1 MSDRESRNI
10 LCIYKLIY
18 GVGLRTLRKLFM
30 DINPNWSNQPSDAA
44 TFDKGKMKLSKD
56 EQVSFNKG
64 NIKEWDFSLMTT
76 ALLYS
81 QSCVVEIVQRPGH
94 ETALKEL
101 KKCRNKLLGH
111 PSTDAMSDADFSY
124 YWPLLSKHFITLG
137 ADPKVISEME
147 FRRATDLIGADYYMN
162 LFLSERD
169 SHLRCEQKL
178 DHISEK
184 LDVVIANQARLRNQK
199 TIISEGDESSPEWDE
214 WLRFCYAVDDFDSQ
228 KNQYI
233 LAIDTVPNAEIKCY
247 SNLRSVAWKMILDFD
262 VMSEEEGFYH
272 EFTSKEEQ
280 MSNLVSMFTP
290 AELKQSTM
298 RSLVGQID
306 PRKTQWLFIKG
317 RAGDDDD
324 RKCEEF
330 FNWEATA
337 VKDINSLLRCCSDP
351 DTFDELK
358 PVICLI
364 LPFTQ
369 CSQPFLQITMSRL
382 IENFNKHKLTFVS
395 VNNESLHDLC
405 DYSSVQAF
413 HLCPKILDL
422 GLRDILGTSTDQK
435 LRMPTSHAGVPVH
448 LSRRQYLYIKEYLE
462 VLYLGCEDLPEDANN
477 SSESWEQLE
486 RHLEEQR
493 KSFLS
498 GNEISFASLYD
509 NHDARRQLER
519 DIQVH
524 VQRLLDQGLV
534 RPITVEIR
542 HSPGTGATTIARRV
556 LWDLHSAYPC
566 LITDVDSHRSSDEDN
581 EFASKLAERI
591 SSIEEICNTPPL
603 ILIDGK
609 KSGSIEGLSNKLSR
623 LLQSKGKRALLLRCI
638 RGMKESKKAQE
649 SSHVHKVFHVNVKLE
664 ESVTD
669 LHEFK
674 SKYKEYL
681 DSVDK
686 SLNGGLILSG
696 LCRVFHF
703 PLLAMMQVFRPK
715 LEKII
720 EDTLNELGGIQQE
733 IAAVV
738 AFLQKYANLP
748 TPAILLHEAFKQ
760 FIRLADENTATYDD
774 IKQLFSDY
782 LMNLM
787 IPTKPTPSGKENPPE
802 SYTFQHPLVADLI
815 LKRVYQEQKR
825 DLFQIVERFLQ
836 FPIYQQETLLP
847 LLNELFIYNKVRQGQ
862 TEKLKFSLLFEEL
875 KSTDSDRA
883 ADIFCKAAE
892 KINQPVMYANA
903 ARFCARK
910 DPPSFPKA
918 KELIQRALKVHD
930 CAASKAG
937 YKNLCHTKGV
947 VLYFELKHTINSG
960 EVHNLEELEE
970 MASKVLEAH
979 REARNFP
986 PTYPHPLIGEV
997 EVWLECITWI
1007 MRNMC
1012 ENDTQKTLHF
1022 VTTLSPPFFRTCLSD
1037 SFHLLDVV
1045 DGIVQSVSQLADPEE
1060 TKRLSNNLRLSLMK
1074 TFRSRSHLPGRPK
1087 ADEDI
1092 VQACKAICTTKNFRE
1107 SSKLELKRL
1116 QAHFLLTHTEA
1127 VDNFKQENLEY
1138 LLKLLEELVLK
1149 ENEYSLAHHLIKVCM
1164 LVTGTRCYTLQHG
1177 LSVCDKWL
1185 SVASHDCLP
1194 SFYQMVICFL
1204 QILDGNT
1211 LDFMPKYIQALQKC
1225 REKSQ
1230 NHLKKFYATLYVG
1243 KEGNG
1248 MSRFISRNALLRGET
1263 NYSPDNFQ
1271 KVSKFWQV
1279 ESRTKLKECKGRIR
1293 EKESSRGKSHFC
1305 IELVQGNLELYV
1317 GKNADIGKVQMDFTP
1332 GALVYFVVSFNLQGP
1347 VANGITFSPQDSLN
1361 EY

>member
-1 MSDRESRNI
+1 M
-10 LCIYKLIY
+10 
-18 GVGLRTLRKLFM
+18 GT
-30 DINPNWSNQPSDAA
+30 
-44 TFDKGKMKLSKD
+44 
-56 EQVSFNKG
+56 
-64 NIKEWDFSLMTT
+64 
-76 ALLYS
+76 
-81 QSCVVEIVQRPGH
+81 
-94 ETALKEL
+94 
-101 KKCRNKLLGH
+101 
-111 PSTDAMSDADFSY
+111 
-124 YWPLLSKHFITLG
+124 
-137 ADPKVISEME
+137 
-147 FRRATDLIGADYYMN
+147 
-162 LFLSERD
+162 
-169 SHLRCEQKL
+169 
-178 DHISEK
+178 
-184 LDVVIANQARLRNQK
+184 QK
-199 TIISEGDESSPEWDE
+199 TILSQGDESSAKWDE
-214 WLRFCYAVDDFDSQ
+214 WLRFRSAVDDFDSQ
-228 KNQYI
+228 KNQFI
-233 LAIDTVPNAEIKCY
+233 LAIDTLPNADMKIY
-247 SNLRSVAWKMILDFD
+247 SNLRSVVWKMILDFD
-262 VMSEEEGFYH
+262 PMSEEEGFYH

-290 AELKQSTM
+290 AELKQTM

-306 PRKTQWLFIKG
+306 PRKTQWLFVKG
-317 RAGDDDD
+317 RAGDADD

-330 FNWEATA
+330 SNWEVMA
-337 VKDINSLLRCCSDP
+337 KRDIHSLFQCCSDP
-351 DTFDELK
+351 SIFDELK
-358 PVICLI
+358 PVVCLI
-364 LPFTQ
+364 LPFTK
-369 CSQPFLQITMSRL
+369 CSQPFLQVTMSRL
-382 IENFNKHKLTFVS
+382 IENFSGHKLTFVS
-395 VNNESLHDLC
+395 VNNESWRDLC
-405 DYSSVQAF
+405 GNSSVQAF
-413 HLCPKILDL
+413 HLYPGILDL
-422 GLRDILGTSTDQK
+422 GLREILGTCTDQK
-435 LRMPTSHAGVPVH
+435 LRMPTSHAGVTVP

-462 VLYLGCEDLPEDANN
+462 VLYLGCEDLPEDANQP
-477 SSESWEQLE
+477 SDEQLE
-486 RHLEEQR
+486 RHLEEQK

-498 GNEISFASLYD
+498 GSEISFASLYD
-509 NHDARRQLER
+509 NHDARRELED

-556 LWDLHSAYPC
+556 LWDLHRAYPC

-581 EFASKLAERI
+581 DFASKLAERI

-603 ILIDGK
+603 VLIDGK
-609 KSGSIEGLSNKLSR
+609 KSGSIESLSNKLSR
-623 LLQSKGKRALLLRCI
+623 ILQSKGKRALLLRCI
-638 RGMKESKKAQE
+638 RGMKESEKAHE
-649 SSHVHKVFHVNVKLE
+649 SCHVHKVFHVNVELE

-669 LHEFK
+669 LREFK

-686 SLNGGLILSG
+686 SQMLFR

-703 PLLAMMQVFRPK
+703 PLLAMMQEFRPK

-760 FIRLADENTATYDD
+760 FISLEDKNTATYDD

-787 IPTKPTPSGKENPPE
+787 TPAKPTPSGKDNPPE
-802 SYTFQHPLVADLI
+802 SYTFQHPVVADLI

-825 DLFQIVERFLQ
+825 DLFQIADRFLQ

-862 TEKLKFSLLFEEL
+862 TEKPKFSLLFEEL

-930 CAASKAG
+930 CAGFKGG

-947 VLYFELKHTINSG
+947 VLHFELKHKINSG
-960 EVHNLEELEE
+960 EIHDIKELEE
-970 MASKVLEAH
+970 MASKVLKVH
-979 REARNFP
+979 REARDFP

-1007 MRNMC
+1007 MRNIC
-1012 ENDTQKTLHF
+1012 ENDTQETLKF

-1037 SFHLLDVV
+1037 SFYLLDVV
-1045 DGIVQSVSQLADPEE
+1045 DGILQSMTNLNDSEE
-1060 TKRLSNNLRLSLMK
+1060 TERLSKNLRLSLMK
-1074 TFRSRSHLPGRPK
+1074 TFHSRSHLTGRPK
-1087 ADEDI
+1087 ADKDI
-1092 VQACKAICTTKNFRE
+1092 FQACKAICTTRNFRE

-1116 QAHFLLTHTEA
+1116 EAHFLLTLTKA

-1164 LVTGTRCYTLQHG
+1164 LVTGARCYTLQHG

-1230 NHLKKFYATLYVG
+1230 NHMKKFKATLYVG
-1243 KEGNG
+1243 KEGHG
-1248 MSRFISRNALLRGET
+1248 MSRFISPNALQREE
-1263 NYSPDNFQ
+1263 NKHSQDKSQNA
-1271 KVSKFWQV
+1271 SKFWQV
-1279 ESRTKLKECKGRIR
+1279 ESRTTLKECKGRIR
-1293 EKESSRGKSHFC
+1293 EKESRGGKSHLY

-1317 GKNADIGKVQMDFTP
+1317 RKNADIGKGQMDFTP

-1347 VANGITFSPQDSLN
+1347 VANGITFSSQDSSN
-1361 EY
+1361 K

>member
-1 MSDRESRNI
+1 
-10 LCIYKLIY
+10 
-18 GVGLRTLRKLFM
+18 
-30 DINPNWSNQPSDAA
+30 
-44 TFDKGKMKLSKD
+44 
-56 EQVSFNKG
+56 
-64 NIKEWDFSLMTT
+64 
-76 ALLYS
+76 
-81 QSCVVEIVQRPGH
+81 
-94 ETALKEL
+94 
-101 KKCRNKLLGH
+101 
-111 PSTDAMSDADFSY
+111 
-124 YWPLLSKHFITLG
+124 
-137 ADPKVISEME
+137 
-147 FRRATDLIGADYYMN
+147 MN

-369 CSQPFLQITMSRL
+369 CSQPFLQITLSRL

-477 SSESWEQLE
+477 PSESLEQVE

-930 CAASKAG
+930 CAAFKAG

-947 VLYFELKHTINSG
+947 VLHFELKHKINSG
-960 EVHNLEELEE
+960 EVHDLEELEE

-1248 MSRFISRNALLRGET
+1248 MSRFISRSALLRGET

>member
-1 MSDRESRNI
+1 
-10 LCIYKLIY
+10 
-18 GVGLRTLRKLFM
+18 
-30 DINPNWSNQPSDAA
+30 
-44 TFDKGKMKLSKD
+44 
-56 EQVSFNKG
+56 
-64 NIKEWDFSLMTT
+64 
-76 ALLYS
+76 
-81 QSCVVEIVQRPGH
+81 
-94 ETALKEL
+94 
-101 KKCRNKLLGH
+101 
-111 PSTDAMSDADFSY
+111 
-124 YWPLLSKHFITLG
+124 
-137 ADPKVISEME
+137 
-147 FRRATDLIGADYYMN
+147 MN

-178 DHISEK
+178 DDISEK
-184 LDVVIANQARLRNQK
+184 LDVVIANQAGLRNQK
-199 TIISEGDESSPEWDE
+199 TIISQGDESSPEWDE
-214 WLRFCYAVDDFDSQ
+214 WLRFCYAVDDFDFQ

-306 PRKTQWLFIKG
+306 PRKTQWLFVKG

-603 ILIDGK
+603 ILLDGK

-623 LLQSKGKRALLLRCI
+623 ILQSKGKRALLLRCI

-947 VLYFELKHTINSG
+947 VLYFELKHKINSG

-970 MASKVLEAH
+970 IASKVLEAH

-1012 ENDTQKTLHF
+1012 DNDTQETLRF
-1022 VTTLSPPFFRTCLSD
+1022 MTTLSPPFFRTCLSD
-1037 SFHLLDVV
+1037 SLYLLDVV

>member
-1 MSDRESRNI
+1 MSSA
-10 LCIYKLIY
+10 K
-18 GVGLRTLRKLFM
+18 
-30 DINPNWSNQPSDAA
+30 
-44 TFDKGKMKLSKD
+44 
-56 EQVSFNKG
+56 
-64 NIKEWDFSLMTT
+64 
-76 ALLYS
+76 
-81 QSCVVEIVQRPGH
+81 
-94 ETALKEL
+94 
-101 KKCRNKLLGH
+101 
-111 PSTDAMSDADFSY
+111 
-124 YWPLLSKHFITLG
+124 
-137 ADPKVISEME
+137 
-147 FRRATDLIGADYYMN
+147 DLIGADYYMN

-199 TIISEGDESSPEWDE
+199 TIISQGDESSPEWDE

-306 PRKTQWLFIKG
+306 PRKTQWLFVKG

-330 FNWEATA
+330 SNWEATA

-369 CSQPFLQITMSRL
+369 SSQPFLQITMSRL

-509 NHDARRQLER
+509 NHDARRELER

-524 VQRLLDQGLV
+524 VQRLLDQGLA

-556 LWDLHSAYPC
+556 LWDLHRSYPC
-566 LITDVDSHRSSDEDN
+566 LIADVDSHRSSDEDN
-581 EFASKLAERI
+581 DFASKLAERI

-609 KSGSIEGLSNKLSR
+609 KSGSIEGLSNKLER
-623 LLQSKGKRALLLRCI
+623 ILRSKGKRALLLRCI
-638 RGMKESKKAQE
+638 RGMKQSKKAQE
-649 SSHVHKVFHVNVKLE
+649 SFHVHKVFHVNVKLE
-664 ESVTD
+664 ESVAD
-669 LHEFK
+669 LRRFK
-674 SKYKEYL
+674 SKYKEYV

-686 SLNGGLILSG
+686 SPNSKQDLSG
-696 LCRVFHF
+696 PCRVFHF
-703 PLLAMMQVFRPK
+703 PLLAMVQEFRPK

-720 EDTLNELGGIQQE
+720 EDTFNELGGIQQE

-760 FIRLADENTATYDD
+760 FIGLEDKNTATYDD

-787 IPTKPTPSGKENPPE
+787 IPAKPTASGKDYPPE
-802 SYTFQHPLVADLI
+802 SYTFQHTIVADLI

-825 DLFQIVERFLQ
+825 DLFQIVDRFLE

-847 LLNELFIYNKVRQGQ
+847 LLNELFIYNKIRQGQ

-875 KSTDSDRA
+875 KNTDSDRA
-883 ADIFCKAAE
+883 ADVFCKAAE

-903 ARFCARK
+903 ARFYARK
-910 DPPSFPKA
+910 DPPSFQKA

-947 VLYFELKHTINSG
+947 VLYFELKHKINSG

-970 MASKVLEAH
+970 MASKVLDAH

-1012 ENDTQKTLHF
+1012 ENDTQVTLHF
-1022 VTTLSPPFFRTCLSD
+1022 VTTLSPPFFQTCLSD

-1092 VQACKAICTTKNFRE
+1092 VQACKAICNAKNFQQ
-1107 SSKLELKRL
+1107 SSMLELKRL
-1116 QAHFLLTHTEA
+1116 QAHFLLTHNEA
-1127 VDNFKQENLEY
+1127 VDNFKQENLKY

-1149 ENEYSLAHHLIKVCM
+1149 GKEYSLAHHLIKVCM
-1164 LVTGTRCYTLQHG
+1164 LVTGTRCYTLQQG
-1177 LSVCDKWL
+1177 LHVCDEWL
-1185 SVASHDCLP
+1185 SEARHDCLP

-1211 LDFMPKYIQALQKC
+1211 LDFMPKYIQALQNC

-1230 NHLKKFYATLYVG
+1230 NHLKKFNAILYLG
-1243 KEGNG
+1243 KEGHG
-1248 MSRFISRNALLRGET
+1248 MSRFISRNALLRGEK
-1263 NYSPDNFQ
+1263 NYSPENFK

-1293 EKESSRGKSHFC
+1293 VKESSLGKSHLY

-1317 GKNADIGKVQMDFTP
+1317 GKNADIGKGQMDFSP

-1347 VANGITFSPQDSLN
+1347 VANGITFSPQDSSN
-1361 EY
+1361 E

>member
-1 MSDRESRNI
+1 
-10 LCIYKLIY
+10 
-18 GVGLRTLRKLFM
+18 
-30 DINPNWSNQPSDAA
+30 
-44 TFDKGKMKLSKD
+44 
-56 EQVSFNKG
+56 
-64 NIKEWDFSLMTT
+64 
-76 ALLYS
+76 
-81 QSCVVEIVQRPGH
+81 
-94 ETALKEL
+94 
-101 KKCRNKLLGH
+101 
-111 PSTDAMSDADFSY
+111 
-124 YWPLLSKHFITLG
+124 
-137 ADPKVISEME
+137 
-147 FRRATDLIGADYYMN
+147 MN

-748 TPAILLHEAFKQ
+748 TPAILLHEAFKH

-1012 ENDTQKTLHF
+1012 DSDTQETLHF

-1074 TFRSRSHLPGRPK
+1074 TFHSRSHLPGRPK

-1127 VDNFKQENLEY
+1127 VDSFKQENLEY

-1243 KEGNG
+1243 KEGHG

-1347 VANGITFSPQDSLN
+1347 VANGITFSPQDSPN

>member
-1 MSDRESRNI
+1 SSKNI

-178 DHISEK
+178 DDISEK

-199 TIISEGDESSPEWDE
+199 TIISQGDESSPEWDE
-214 WLRFCYAVDDFDSQ
+214 WLRFCCAVDDFDSQ

-247 SNLRSVAWKMILDFD
+247 SNLKSVAWKMILDFD
-262 VMSEEEGFYH
+262 LMSEEEGFYH

-306 PRKTQWLFIKG
+306 PRKTQWLFVKG

-330 FNWEATA
+330 SNWEATA

-369 CSQPFLQITMSRL
+369 CSQPFLQVTMSRL

-395 VNNESLHDLC
+395 VNNESLPDLC
-405 DYSSVQAF
+405 DYSSIQAF
-413 HLCPKILDL
+413 HLCPRILDL
-422 GLRDILGTSTDQK
+422 GLREILGTSTDQK
-435 LRMPTSHAGVPVH
+435 LRMPTSHAGVTVH

-462 VLYLGCEDLPEDANN
+462 VLYLGCEDLPEDAINP
-477 SSESWEQLE
+477 SESLEQVE

-524 VQRLLDQGLV
+524 VQRLLDQGLF

-556 LWDLHSAYPC
+556 LWNLHSAYPC

-581 EFASKLAERI
+581 DFASKLSERI

-623 LLQSKGKRALLLRCI
+623 ILQSKGKRALLLRCI

-862 TEKLKFSLLFEEL
+862 TEKLKFSILFEEL

-892 KINQPVMYANA
+892 QINQPVMYANA

-947 VLYFELKHTINSG
+947 VLYFELKHKINSG
-960 EVHNLEELEE
+960 EVHNLEQLEE

-1012 ENDTQKTLHF
+1012 ENDTQETLRF

-1074 TFRSRSHLPGRPK
+1074 TFRSISHLPGRPK

-1116 QAHFLLTHTEA
+1116 QVHFLLTHTEA
-1127 VDNFKQENLEY
+1127 VHNFKQENLEY

-1164 LVTGTRCYTLQHG
+1164 LVKGTRCYTLQHG

-1185 SVASHDCLP
+1185 SVAGHDCLP

-1243 KEGNG
+1243 KEGHG

>member
-199 TIISEGDESSPEWDE
+199 TIISQGDESSPEWDE
-214 WLRFCYAVDDFDSQ
+214 WLRFCYAVDDFDFQ

-306 PRKTQWLFIKG
+306 PRKTQWLFVKG

-330 FNWEATA
+330 SNWEATA

-369 CSQPFLQITMSRL
+369 SSQPFLQITMSRL

-581 EFASKLAERI
+581 DFASKLAERI

-623 LLQSKGKRALLLRCI
+623 ILQSKGKRALLLRCI

-847 LLNELFIYNKVRQGQ
+847 LLNELFIYNKIRQGQ

-947 VLYFELKHTINSG
+947 VLYFELKHKINSG

-1164 LVTGTRCYTLQHG
+1164 LVTGARCYTLQHG

>member
-1 MSDRESRNI
+1 
-10 LCIYKLIY
+10 
-18 GVGLRTLRKLFM
+18 
-30 DINPNWSNQPSDAA
+30 
-44 TFDKGKMKLSKD
+44 
-56 EQVSFNKG
+56 
-64 NIKEWDFSLMTT
+64 
-76 ALLYS
+76 
-81 QSCVVEIVQRPGH
+81 
-94 ETALKEL
+94 
-101 KKCRNKLLGH
+101 
-111 PSTDAMSDADFSY
+111 
-124 YWPLLSKHFITLG
+124 
-137 ADPKVISEME
+137 
-147 FRRATDLIGADYYMN
+147 MN

-178 DHISEK
+178 DDISEK
-184 LDVVIANQARLRNQK
+184 LDVVIANQAGLRNQK
-199 TIISEGDESSPEWDE
+199 TIISQGDESSPEWDE
-214 WLRFCYAVDDFDSQ
+214 WLRFCYAVDDFDFQ

-306 PRKTQWLFIKG
+306 PRKTQWLFVKG

-603 ILIDGK
+603 ILLDGK

-623 LLQSKGKRALLLRCI
+623 ILQSKGKRALLLRCI

-947 VLYFELKHTINSG
+947 VLYFELKHKINSG

-970 MASKVLEAH
+970 IASKVLEAH

-1074 TFRSRSHLPGRPK
+1074 TFRSRSHLPGRLK

>member
-1 MSDRESRNI
+1 
-10 LCIYKLIY
+10 
-18 GVGLRTLRKLFM
+18 
-30 DINPNWSNQPSDAA
+30 
-44 TFDKGKMKLSKD
+44 
-56 EQVSFNKG
+56 
-64 NIKEWDFSLMTT
+64 
-76 ALLYS
+76 
-81 QSCVVEIVQRPGH
+81 
-94 ETALKEL
+94 
-101 KKCRNKLLGH
+101 
-111 PSTDAMSDADFSY
+111 
-124 YWPLLSKHFITLG
+124 
-137 ADPKVISEME
+137 
-147 FRRATDLIGADYYMN
+147 MN

-178 DHISEK
+178 DDISEK
-184 LDVVIANQARLRNQK
+184 LDVVIANQAGLRNQK
-199 TIISEGDESSPEWDE
+199 TIISQGDESSPEWDE
-214 WLRFCYAVDDFDSQ
+214 WLRFCYAVDDFDFQ

-306 PRKTQWLFIKG
+306 PRKTQWLFVKG

-603 ILIDGK
+603 ILLDGK

-623 LLQSKGKRALLLRCI
+623 ILQSKGKRALLLRCI

-947 VLYFELKHTINSG
+947 VLYFELKHKINSG

-970 MASKVLEAH
+970 IASKVLEAH

>member
-1 MSDRESRNI
+1 
-10 LCIYKLIY
+10 
-18 GVGLRTLRKLFM
+18 
-30 DINPNWSNQPSDAA
+30 
-44 TFDKGKMKLSKD
+44 
-56 EQVSFNKG
+56 
-64 NIKEWDFSLMTT
+64 
-76 ALLYS
+76 
-81 QSCVVEIVQRPGH
+81 
-94 ETALKEL
+94 
-101 KKCRNKLLGH
+101 
-111 PSTDAMSDADFSY
+111 
-124 YWPLLSKHFITLG
+124 
-137 ADPKVISEME
+137 
-147 FRRATDLIGADYYMN
+147 MN

-178 DHISEK
+178 DDISEK
-184 LDVVIANQARLRNQK
+184 LDVVIANQAGLRNQK
-199 TIISEGDESSPEWDE
+199 TIISQGDESSPEWDE
-214 WLRFCYAVDDFDSQ
+214 WLRFCYAVDDFDFQ

-306 PRKTQWLFIKG
+306 PRKTQWLFVKG

-603 ILIDGK
+603 ILLDGK

-623 LLQSKGKRALLLRCI
+623 ILQSKGKRALLLRCI

-930 CAASKAG
+930 CAAFKAG

-947 VLYFELKHTINSG
+947 VLHFELKHKINSG
-960 EVHNLEELEE
+960 EVHDLEELEE
-970 MASKVLEAH
+970 LASKVLEAH

>member
-1 MSDRESRNI
+1 
-10 LCIYKLIY
+10 
-18 GVGLRTLRKLFM
+18 
-30 DINPNWSNQPSDAA
+30 
-44 TFDKGKMKLSKD
+44 
-56 EQVSFNKG
+56 
-64 NIKEWDFSLMTT
+64 
-76 ALLYS
+76 
-81 QSCVVEIVQRPGH
+81 
-94 ETALKEL
+94 
-101 KKCRNKLLGH
+101 
-111 PSTDAMSDADFSY
+111 
-124 YWPLLSKHFITLG
+124 
-137 ADPKVISEME
+137 
-147 FRRATDLIGADYYMN
+147 MN

-178 DHISEK
+178 DDISEK
-184 LDVVIANQARLRNQK
+184 LDVVIANQAGLRNQK
-199 TIISEGDESSPEWDE
+199 TIISQGDESSPEWDE

-272 EFTSKEEQ
+272 EFTSKEGQ

-306 PRKTQWLFIKG
+306 PRKTQWLFVKG

-330 FNWEATA
+330 FDWEATA

-477 SSESWEQLE
+477 SSESCEQLE

-566 LITDVDSHRSSDEDN
+566 LITDVDFHRSSDEDN

-623 LLQSKGKRALLLRCI
+623 ILQSKGKRALLLRCI

-760 FIRLADENTATYDD
+760 FIRPADENTATYDD

-787 IPTKPTPSGKENPPE
+787 IPTKPTLSGKENPPE

-947 VLYFELKHTINSG
+947 VLYFELKHKINSG

-1230 NHLKKFYATLYVG
+1230 NHLKKFNATLYVG
-1243 KEGNG
+1243 KEGHG

>member
-1 MSDRESRNI
+1 
-10 LCIYKLIY
+10 
-18 GVGLRTLRKLFM
+18 
-30 DINPNWSNQPSDAA
+30 
-44 TFDKGKMKLSKD
+44 
-56 EQVSFNKG
+56 
-64 NIKEWDFSLMTT
+64 
-76 ALLYS
+76 
-81 QSCVVEIVQRPGH
+81 
-94 ETALKEL
+94 
-101 KKCRNKLLGH
+101 
-111 PSTDAMSDADFSY
+111 
-124 YWPLLSKHFITLG
+124 
-137 ADPKVISEME
+137 
-147 FRRATDLIGADYYMN
+147 MN

-233 LAIDTVPNAEIKCY
+233 LAIDTVPNVEIKCY

-748 TPAILLHEAFKQ
+748 TPAVLLHEAFKQ

-930 CAASKAG
+930 CAAFKAG

-947 VLYFELKHTINSG
+947 VLHFELKHKINSG
-960 EVHNLEELEE
+960 EVHDLEELEE
-970 MASKVLEAH
+970 LASKVLEAH

>member
-1 MSDRESRNI
+1 
-10 LCIYKLIY
+10 
-18 GVGLRTLRKLFM
+18 M
-30 DINPNWSNQPSDAA
+30 DINPNWSNQPSDAV

-76 ALLYS
+76 VLLYS
-81 QSCVVEIVQRPGH
+81 KSCVLEIVKREGY
-94 ETALKEL
+94 EAALKEL

-111 PSTDAMSDADFSY
+111 PSTDAMSDAEFSY
-124 YWPLLSKHFITLG
+124 FWPLLSKHFITLG

-147 FRRATDLIGADYYMN
+147 FRRATDLVEAEYYRD
-162 LFLSERD
+162 LFRTERD
-169 SHLRCEQKL
+169 SHFRCEQKL
-178 DHISEK
+178 DDISKK
-184 LDVVIANQARLRNQK
+184 LDVVMANQAGLGIQK
-199 TIISEGDESSPEWDE
+199 AILSQDNVSSPEWDE
-214 WLRFCYAVDDFDSQ
+214 WLRFCDAVGDFDSQ

-233 LAIDTVPNAEIKCY
+233 LAIDNVPNAEIKCY

-262 VMSEEEGFYH
+262 LISEEEGFYH

-306 PRKTQWLFIKG
+306 PRKTQWLFVKG

-330 FNWEATA
+330 SDWEATA

-351 DTFDELK
+351 DMFDELK
-358 PVICLI
+358 PVVCLI
-364 LPFTQ
+364 LPFNHH
-369 CSQPFLQITMSRL
+369 SLPFLEVTMSRL

-395 VNNESLHDLC
+395 VNNRSWKNLC
-405 DYSSVQAF
+405 NYSSVQAF

-422 GLRDILGTSTDQK
+422 GLREILGTSADQK

-462 VLYLGCEDLPEDANN
+462 VLYLGCEDLPEDANDPTQ
-477 SSESWEQLE
+477 SWEQQE
-486 RHLEEQR
+486 RYLEEQR

-498 GNEISFASLYD
+498 GNEISFASLFD

-524 VQRLLDQGLV
+524 VQRLLDQGLF
-534 RPITVEIR
+534 RPIIVEIR

-566 LITDVDSHRSSDEDN
+566 LVTDVDSHRSSDEDN
-581 EFASKLAERI
+581 DIARKLAERI

-609 KSGSIEGLSNKLSR
+609 QSGSIEGLSNKLSR
-623 LLQSKGKRALLLRCI
+623 ILQSKGKRALLLRCI

-649 SSHVHKVFHVNVKLE
+649 SCHVHKVFHVNVKLE

-686 SLNGGLILSG
+686 SLNTRQILSG

-703 PLLAMMQVFRPK
+703 PLLAMMQEFRPK

-720 EDTLNELGGIQQE
+720 EDTFNELRGTQQE

-760 FIRLADENTATYDD
+760 FIRHQDENAATYDD

-787 IPTKPTPSGKENPPE
+787 IPAKPTPSGKENPPE

-825 DLFQIVERFLQ
+825 DLFEIVDRFLQ

-947 VLYFELKHTINSG
+947 VLHFELKHKINFG
-960 EVHNLEELEE
+960 EVQNLEELEE

-1007 MRNMC
+1007 MKNMC
-1012 ENDTQKTLHF
+1012 DNDAQETLIF

-1060 TKRLSNNLRLSLMK
+1060 TKRLSSNLRLSLMK
-1074 TFRSRSHLPGRPK
+1074 TFRSRSYLLGRPK

-1107 SSKLELKRL
+1107 SSQLELKRL
-1116 QAHFLLTHTEA
+1116 QAHFLLTHSEA
-1127 VDNFKQENLEY
+1127 VDSFKQENLEF
-1138 LLKLLEELVLK
+1138 LLKLLEDLVLK

-1164 LVTGTRCYTLQHG
+1164 LVTGTKCYTLQQG
-1177 LSVCDKWL
+1177 LHVCDKWL
-1185 SVASHDCLP
+1185 SMASHDCLP

-1243 KEGNG
+1243 KEGHG
-1248 MSRFISRNALLRGET
+1248 MSRFISRNALLRGDK
-1263 NYSPDNFQ
+1263 NYFPPDNFE

-1279 ESRTKLKECKGRIR
+1279 ESRMKLKECKGRIR
-1293 EKESSRGKSHFC
+1293 EKESSRGKSHLC

-1347 VANGITFSPQDSLN
+1347 VANGITFSPQDSSN
-1361 EY
+1361 ES

>member
-94 ETALKEL
+94 EAALKEL

-124 YWPLLSKHFITLG
+124 FWPLLSKHFITLG

-178 DHISEK
+178 DDISEK

-199 TIISEGDESSPEWDE
+199 TIISQGDESSPEWDE
-214 WLRFCYAVDDFDSQ
+214 WLRFCCAVDDFDSQ

-247 SNLRSVAWKMILDFD
+247 SNLKSVAWKMILDFD
-262 VMSEEEGFYH
+262 LMSEEEGFYH

-306 PRKTQWLFIKG
+306 PRKTQWLFVKG

-330 FNWEATA
+330 SNWEATA

-369 CSQPFLQITMSRL
+369 CSQPFLQVTMSRL

-395 VNNESLHDLC
+395 VNNESLPDLC
-405 DYSSVQAF
+405 DYSSIQAF
-413 HLCPKILDL
+413 HLCPRILDL
-422 GLRDILGTSTDQK
+422 GLREILGTSTDQK
-435 LRMPTSHAGVPVH
+435 LRMPTSHAGVTVH

-462 VLYLGCEDLPEDANN
+462 VLYLGCEDLPEDAINP
-477 SSESWEQLE
+477 SESLEQVE

-524 VQRLLDQGLV
+524 VQRLLDQGLF

-556 LWDLHSAYPC
+556 LWNLHSAYPC

-581 EFASKLAERI
+581 DFASKLSERI

-623 LLQSKGKRALLLRCI
+623 ILQSKGKRALLLRCI

-862 TEKLKFSLLFEEL
+862 TEKLKFSILFEEL

-892 KINQPVMYANA
+892 QINQPVMYANA

-947 VLYFELKHTINSG
+947 VLYFELKHKINSG
-960 EVHNLEELEE
+960 EVHNLEQLEE

-1012 ENDTQKTLHF
+1012 ENDTQETLRF

-1074 TFRSRSHLPGRPK
+1074 TFRSISHLPGRPK

-1116 QAHFLLTHTEA
+1116 QVHFLLTHTEA
-1127 VDNFKQENLEY
+1127 VHNFKQENLEY

-1164 LVTGTRCYTLQHG
+1164 LVKGTRCYTLQHG

-1185 SVASHDCLP
+1185 SVAGHDCLP

-1243 KEGNG
+1243 KEGHG

-1263 NYSPDNFQ
+1263 NYSPDNLQ